1 MLFTVE
7 KEASVCYNESRKPR
21 SFVSSGKVYKPITEE
36 DSNMTKEICKLQS
49 YLKEKGIDAYLIFTG
64 DDHGSEYVE
73 DYYKTRAYFSGFTG
87 SAGTLMVTQ
96 SKAYLWTDGRYFIQ
110 AAEQLKGTGIQL
122 MKSGVEGV
130 PELSEVIRGLKEY
143 PSVACDFRIATV
155 RFVEFLKKEV
165 EKVCL
170 IDDGNIIDRIWQ
182 DRPQMLC
189 SKAFLL
195 SDADAGESI
204 ASKLV
209 QLVNDTEAE
218 GCEVALLSSL
228 DDIAWLYNLRGSDI
242 RYNPVNYAFS
252 LVSRDASVLYI
263 HAEKLDEATLRVL
276 KKNRV
281 TVKPYAAIYDDMTS
295 ISAKVLLD
303 ASKTNYALY
312 SSIQNKKDTPIF
324 PTTRAKAIKNETEI
338 RNIRAAHEED
348 AVAMIRFMKYLK
360 ENVGKEEMSELSLCE
375 KLADFRREGEHF
387 LDLSFETICGFGPNG
402 AIVHYDPTPETNAR
416 VSPNQLLLVD
426 SGGQYRYGTTD
437 ITRTFALGQIT
448 AQMKHDFTLVLKSH
462 IALASAVFPKGTY
475 GAMLD
480 MLARAPI
487 YREHR
492 DFRHGT
498 GHGVG
503 YLLNV
508 HEGPQN
514 ISIHGKN
521 FKYTVPMEPG
531 MVTSDEPGLYM
542 EGAYGI
548 RHENMVLCVEQGQ
561 SEFGTFCGFETLT
574 WVPFDRDGIDA
585 AMLTEEEKQWLND
598 YHKTVRERISP
609 LLDEETSAYLAK
621 VTEAIQ

>member
-1 MLFTVE
+1 
-7 KEASVCYNESRKPR
+7 
-21 SFVSSGKVYKPITEE
+21 
-36 DSNMTKEICKLQS
+36 MTKEICKLQA
-49 YLKEKGIDAYLIFTG
+49 YLKEKGIDAYLIFTN
-64 DDHGSEYVE
+64 DDHGSEYVD
-73 DYYKTRAYFSGFTG
+73 DYYKAREHFSGFTG

-96 SKAYLWTDGRYFIQ
+96 NAAYLWTDGRYFIQ
-110 AAEQLKGTGIQL
+110 AAEQLKGTDIRL
-122 MKSGVEGV
+122 MKSGVAGV
-130 PELSEVIRGLKEY
+130 PELSEVICGLKEY
-143 PSVACDFRIATV
+143 PSVAFDFRTATV
-155 RFVEFLKKEV
+155 RFVEILKKEV
-165 EKVCL
+165 KNVCL
-170 IDDGNIIDRIWQ
+170 IDDGAIIDRIWK
-182 DRPQMLC
+182 DRPQMIC
-189 SKAFLL
+189 TDAFML
-195 SDADAGESI
+195 SDGDAGESI
-204 ASKLV
+204 ASKLE
-209 QLVNDTEAE
+209 QLVIDTENE

-228 DDIAWLYNLRGSDI
+228 DDIAWLYNLRGADI

-252 LVSRDASVLYI
+252 LVSRDARVLYMNP
-263 HAEKLDEATLRVL
+263 EKADAKILRAL
-276 KKNRV
+276 RKNRV
-281 TVKPYAAIYDDMTS
+281 KVKPYEAIYDDMTS

-312 SSIQNKKDTPIF
+312 SSIQNKKEIPIF

-338 RNIRAAHEED
+338 GNIRAAHEED

-375 KLADFRREGEHF
+375 KLADFRRDGKHF

-402 AIVHYDPTPETNAR
+402 AIVHYDPTPETNAK
-416 VSPNQLLLVD
+416 VLPGQLLLVD

-462 IALASAVFPKGTY
+462 IALSSAVFPEGTY

-480 MLARAPI
+480 MLAREPI

-514 ISIHGKN
+514 ISIHGRN
-521 FKYTVPMEPG
+521 FNYTVPMEPG
-531 MVTSDEPGLYM
+531 MVTSNEPGLYI

-548 RHENMVLCVEQGQ
+548 RHENMVLCVERGK
-561 SEFGTFCGFETLT
+561 SEFGTFCGFEELTL
-574 WVPFDRDGIDA
+574 VPFDLDGIDVG
-585 AMLTEEEKQWLND
+585 MLNDEEKQWLNR
-598 YHKTVRERISP
+598 YHQTVRERISP
-609 LLDEETSAYLAK
+609 LLDDETASYLAK
-621 VTEAIQ
+621 VTKAIE

>member
-1 MLFTVE
+1 
-7 KEASVCYNESRKPR
+7 
-21 SFVSSGKVYKPITEE
+21 
-36 DSNMTKEICKLQS
+36 MTKEICKLQA
-49 YLKEKGIDAYLIFTG
+49 YLKEKGIDAYLIFTS

-96 SKAYLWTDGRYFIQ
+96 TAAFLWTDGRYFIQ

-122 MKSGVEGV
+122 MKSGVAGV

-143 PSVACDFRIATV
+143 PSVAFDFRTATV
-155 RFVEFLKKEV
+155 RFVDFLKKEA

-170 IDDGNIIDRIWQ
+170 IDDGGIIDRIWK
-182 DRPQMLC
+182 DRPQKLC
-189 SKAFLL
+189 NKAFLL
-195 SDADAGESI
+195 SDDDAGECI
-204 ASKLV
+204 ASKLKR
-209 QLVNDTEAE
+209 LVEDTEAE

-242 RYNPVNYAFS
+242 LYNPVNYAFS
-252 LVSRDASVLYI
+252 LVSRDARVLYI
-263 HAEKLDEATLRVL
+263 NSAKLDNGILKVL
-276 KKNRV
+276 KNNQI
-281 TVKPYAAIYDDMTS
+281 TVKPYDAIYDDMPS
-295 ISAKVLLD
+295 IGAKVLLD

-312 SSIQNKKDTPIF
+312 SAIQNKKETPIF
-324 PTTRAKAIKNETEI
+324 PTTKAKAIKNATEI
-338 RNIRAAHEED
+338 KNIRAAHEED

-375 KLADFRREGEHF
+375 KLASFRREGKHF

-402 AIVHYDPTPETNAR
+402 AIVHYDPTPETNAT
-416 VSPNQLLLVD
+416 VHPNQLLLVD

-437 ITRTFALGQIT
+437 ITRTFALGKVT
-448 AQMKHDFTLVLKSH
+448 DRMKHDFTLVLKSH
-462 IALASAVFPKGTY
+462 IALSSAVFPEGTY

-508 HEGPQN
+508 HEGPQY
-514 ISIHGKN
+514 ISIHGRN
-521 FKYTVPMEPG
+521 FQYTVPMEPG

-542 EGAYGI
+542 EGEYGI
-548 RHENMVLCVEQGQ
+548 RHENMVLCVERGT
-561 SEFGTFCGFETLT
+561 SEFGTFCGFEALTL
-574 WVPFDRDGIDA
+574 VPFDLDGIDA
-585 AMLTEEEKQWLND
+585 AMLNEDEKQWLNR
-598 YHKTVRERISP
+598 YHQTVRERISP
-609 LLDEETSAYLAK
+609 LLDEETAAYLAK
-621 VTEAIQ
+621 ITEAIQ